1 MKIYIDREYGY
12 MMDFV
17 REIPQHEYQVQK
29 VFRNNRN
36 IVELTQCQDT
46 PLVVKKFKRP
56 TLANCVIYTFLRRT
70 KPQRAF
76 DNALMLR
83 SMGIDTATPVAYIE
97 QKRHG
102 FFHTGWFIAKFLPY
116 DTLDKVY
123 DSLPDEA
130 SRKQLISAFLQFTVD
145 MANKGIIN
153 KDYNSTNILTHKE
166 RDGQW
171 HFALVDINRIRLGRP
186 KLHDEAHALE
196 QLGASPELLVKYL
209 PQYAQS
215 RKLDQDELFAI
226 LYVGKLWHKFTRAAK
241 EKIKRMVGITPKK

>member
-76 DNALMLR
+76 DNALMLQ
-83 SMGIDTATPVAYIE
+83 SMGIDTATPRGLYRT
-97 QKRHG
+97 K
-102 FFHTGWFIAKFLPY
+102 AKWIFPY
-116 DTLDKVY
+116 
-123 DSLPDEA
+123 
-130 SRKQLISAFLQFTVD
+130 
-145 MANKGIIN
+145 
-153 KDYNSTNILTHKE
+153 
-166 RDGQW
+166 
-171 HFALVDINRIRLGRP
+171 
-186 KLHDEAHALE
+186 
-196 QLGASPELLVKYL
+196 
-209 PQYAQS
+209 
-215 RKLDQDELFAI
+215 
-226 LYVGKLWHKFTRAAK
+226 
-241 EKIKRMVGITPKK
+241 RMVYR